1 MAAGDEQGV
10 ALVNCWLTELE
21 ARACNLPQA
30 STYAGE
36 AIAILDLG
44 RHDLN
49 LGYALFARA
58 LTAAY
63 EGDEHLAVAWSAAVW
78 RSATP
83 SATASSPLR
92 AAASSASSSCR
103 SIARPRRSST

>member
-1 MAAGDEQGV
+1 MRSWGRSTTGPTSSSPRARCCSPCASGLWQTGDEQGV

-49 LGYALFARA
+49 LGYALFVRA

-63 EGDEHLAVAWSAAVW
+63 EGD
-78 RSATP
+78 
-83 SATASSPLR
+83 
-92 AAASSASSSCR
+92 
-103 SIARPRRSST
+103 